1 MADNKGGSER
11 EELNEDRIDV
21 FGTNPNAPEEG
32 RIFVWT
38 DMGWF
43 ERLEGQSGDIAF
55 THAADSEEELR
66 GLIVRDDAAAELN
79 ELGVKYRKQVSEEF
93 MEQTLSDS
101 ASEKDPS
108 EDPGDEEDQ
117 EYHQHG

>member
-1 MADNKGGSER
+1 MATNMGNSER

-21 FGTNPNAPEEG
+21 YGTNPNAPEEG
-32 RIFVWT
+32 RIFVGT

-55 THAADSEEELR
+55 TRVGDSEEEVR
-66 GLIVRDDAAAELN
+66 GLIVRDDAKAELN
-79 ELGVKYRKQVSEEF
+79 ELGGKYSKKVTEEYE
-93 MEQTLSDS
+93 EQTLSDS
-101 ASEKDPS
+101 GSVKDPS
-108 EDPGDEEDQ
+108 EEPGDEEDQ